1 MNSLN
6 DEEIENLKRT
16 HPKKRILRLLFLF
29 IGSVLILL
37 GFLFLLTGFDF
48 DITLDGINIS
58 LLADV
63 LIIVIGM
70 IIASKYFIAPYYLR
84 ENSIT
89 VKTLRNLREPVNMY
103 IKFTSLSI
111 IRLIAAGLLIQI
123 GLFSLLI
130 FGLDVGH
137 EVRYGSAVV
146 LGGPSFF
153 YVSGLPAL
161 GIGLSLLL
169 YFLLSPFRGTFSQSE
184 NFYFFYELRPG
195 FPWLTEIPKKDIE
208 GVRYQ
213 NNHLGPKLA
222 WVILLMPFIVLQL
235 MTAIPLFEAERAA
248 PEYVLSITFTITS
261 IIEIIVL
268 LILVMLPQNFFEIA
282 TEQRL
287 YEMWFSPV
295 RLRNQPEITKDI
307 ANVLGCEI
315 NERVN
320 HESSNSSLKRESDL
334 FSEVGNTHFHLL
346 TLIFGIFLIISAI
359 IMLTQMVLFGHIV
372 WWISLIYG
380 FMLIIKAVNYD
391 FSKRGGDLFYFNPQT
406 KVFSYKRNF
415 GYKFHYTSAFKTNS
429 VKVKKWF
436 RRLDFFDII
445 GSLGL
450 LIFLMIQQVG
460 GWILAD
466 TPTLMLDNVIST
478 IFMVMVIIFIFLYIC
493 LPIDVVEF
501 TTPSLSYRIPITM
514 KHDDS
519 NLILKYLNN
528 LKNFPKDVFTPELKK
543 TFLIRMGILL
553 AIISGVLIY
562 LAINFTF
569 YF

>member
-1 MNSLN
+1 MNNLS
-6 DEEIENLKRT
+6 DEEIENLKKI
-16 HPKKRILRLLFLF
+16 HPKKRILRLIFLV
-29 IGSVLILL
+29 IGGAIILL
-37 GFLFLLTGFDF
+37 GFLLLLTGFDF
-48 DITLDGINIS
+48 GITLDGINIS

-63 LIIVIGM
+63 LIIVFGM

-89 VKTLRNLREPVNMY
+89 VKTLRNLREPVNKY

-111 IRLIAAGLLIQI
+111 TRLVASGLLIQI

-169 YFLLSPFRGTFSQSE
+169 YFLLSPFRGNFAQSE

-208 GVRYQ
+208 GIRYQ

-268 LILVMLPQNFFEIA
+268 LILVMLPQNYFELA

-287 YEMWFSPV
+287 YEMWFSPI
-295 RLRNQPEITKDI
+295 RLRNQAEITKDI

-315 NERVN
+315 NERVISDN
-320 HESSNSSLKRESDL
+320 SNSSLKAETDL
-334 FSEVGNTHFHLL
+334 FSEICNTHFHLL
-346 TLIFGIFLIISAI
+346 TLIFGIFLVISAI
-359 IMLTQMVLFGHIV
+359 IMLTQMILFGHIV

-380 FMLIIKAVNYD
+380 FILIIKAVNYD
-391 FSKRGGDLFYFNPQT
+391 FSKRGGDLFYFNPQN
-406 KVFSYKRNF
+406 KFFSFKRNF
-415 GYKFHYTSAFKTNS
+415 GYKFHYTSAFKVDS
-429 VKVKKWF
+429 VKVKKGF
-436 RRLDFFDII
+436 RRLDFFDIA
-445 GSLGL
+445 GTLGL
-450 LIFLMIQQVG
+450 LMFLMIQQGG
-460 GWILAD
+460 GWLLAD
-466 TPTLMLDNVIST
+466 TPALLLDNVIST
-478 IFMVMVIIFIFLYIC
+478 IFMVIVMIFIFLYIC

-501 TTPSLSYRIPITM
+501 TTPSISYRIPITT
-514 KHDDS
+514 KYNDS
-519 NLILKYLNN
+519 NLIIKYLKN
-528 LKNFPKDVFTPELKK
+528 LKKFPKEVFTPELKK
-543 TFLIRMGILL
+543 TFLIRIGILL
-553 AIISGVLIY
+553 ALIIGVLIY
-562 LAINFTF
+562 LTINFTF